1 MGEQVAVGL
10 VGAGPWAG
18 MVHAPALAAGP
29 ETRLA
34 GVWARRPEA
43 SAELA
48 GRHGAPSFARL
59 EELFDAC
66 EAVAFC
72 VPPDVQADLA
82 ARAARAG
89 KAVLLEKPLALDLD
103 GARRLAGAI
112 GEAGVASQM
121 VFTLRY
127 ARAAR
132 DFLERARGLEA
143 FGGYGSF
150 VSSALSG
157 GPFAT
162 PWRLEHGALLDLGP
176 HVVDLLDAA
185 LGRVV
190 GVRAHGDPLGWV
202 GLTLDHDGGAVS
214 QASLSMAGGG
224 ELPPTRIE
232 VYGRRGYALLDRSE
246 LGDDAFATMIAE
258 FAATARSG
266 GGHPLDAAHGLRV
279 QEVLATAGAQLAGA
293 RTARID
299 NYSD

>member
-1 MGEQVAVGL
+1 MSDSVAVGL

-29 ETRLA
+29 STRLA
-34 GVWARRPEA
+34 GVWARRAEA
-43 SAELA
+43 SARLA
-48 GRHGAPSFARL
+48 AEHGAPSFARI

-66 EAVAFC
+66 EAVAFS

-89 KAVLLEKPLALDLD
+89 KAVLLEKPLAMDLD

-112 GEAGVASQM
+112 AEAGVVSQM

-127 ARAAR
+127 SRAAR
-132 DFLERARGLEA
+132 EFLRLTHAMEP

-162 PWRLEHGALLDLGP
+162 PWRLEKGALLDLGP
-176 HVVDLLDAA
+176 HIVDLLDAS
-185 LGRVV
+185 LGRVA

-202 GLTLDHDGGAVS
+202 GLTLEHEGGAVS
-214 QASLSMAGGG
+214 QASVSMAGAG
-224 ELPPTRIE
+224 ELPPAHIE
-232 VYGRRGYALLDRSE
+232 VYGRQGHARLDWSQ
-246 LGDDAFATMIAE
+246 LGDDAFATMVAE
-258 FAATARSG
+258 FAAAVRG
-266 GGHPLDAAHGLRV
+266 GPAAPLDAAHGLRI
-279 QEVLATAGAQLAGA
+279 QEILASAGTQLRAG
-293 RTARID
+293 
-299 NYSD
+299 

>member
-1 MGEQVAVGL
+1 MSDSVAVGL

-29 ETRLA
+29 ATRLA

-48 GRHGAPSFARL
+48 AKHGAPSFARI

-66 EAVAFC
+66 EAVAFS

-89 KAVLLEKPLALDLD
+89 KAVLLEKPLAMDLD

-112 GEAGVASQM
+112 ADAGVVSQM

-127 ARAAR
+127 SRAAR
-132 DFLERARGLEA
+132 DFLARVSDLDP

-150 VSSALSG
+150 VSSVLSG

-162 PWRLEHGALLDLGP
+162 PWRLEKGALLDLGP
-176 HVVDLLDAA
+176 HIVDLLDAS
-185 LGRVV
+185 LGRVA
-190 GVRAHGDPLGWV
+190 GVRAHGDPLGWL
-202 GLTLDHDGGAVS
+202 GLTLEHEGGAVS
-214 QASLSMAGGG
+214 QASVSMAGTG
-224 ELPPTRIE
+224 ELPPARVE
-232 VYGRRGYALLDRSE
+232 VYGRKGHAVLDWSQ
-246 LGDDAFATMIAE
+246 LGDDAFATMVAE
-258 FAATARSG
+258 FAAAVRG
-266 GGHPLDAAHGLRV
+266 GQSPALDAAHGLRI
-279 QEVLATAGAQLAGA
+279 QEVLASAEAQLAGEG
-293 RTARID
+293 
-299 NYSD
+299 

>member
-1 MGEQVAVGL
+1 MSERVAVGL

-29 ETRLA
+29 STRFA

-48 GRHGAPSFARL
+48 GRHGAPSFARI

-66 EAVAFC
+66 EAVAFS

-89 KAVLLEKPLALDLD
+89 KAVLLEKPLAMDLD

-112 GEAGVASQM
+112 AEAGVASQM

-127 ARAAR
+127 TEAARA
-132 DFLERARGLEA
+132 FLARARELEP

-150 VSSALSG
+150 VSSVLSG

-162 PWRLEHGALLDLGP
+162 PWRLERGALLDLGP
-176 HVVDLLDAA
+176 HIVDLLDASF
-185 LGRVV
+185 GRVT
-190 GVRAHGDPLGWV
+190 GVRAQGDPLGWV
-202 GLTLDHDGGAVS
+202 GLTLEHEGGAIS
-214 QASLSMAGGG
+214 QASVSMAGAG
-224 ELPPTRIE
+224 ELPPARVE
-232 VYGRRGYALLDRSE
+232 VYGRRGHALLDWSE
-246 LGDDAFATMIAE
+246 VGDDAFATMIEE
-258 FAATARSG
+258 FAGTVRGG
-266 GGHPLDAAHGLRV
+266 GGHPLDAAHGLRI
-279 QEVLATAGAQLAGA
+279 QEVLAAAEAQLAE
-293 RTARID
+293 D
-299 NYSD
+299 

>member
-1 MGEQVAVGL
+1 MSDSVAVGL

-29 ETRLA
+29 GTRLA

-48 GRHGAPSFARL
+48 GRHGAPSFARI

-66 EAVAFC
+66 EAVAFS

-89 KAVLLEKPLALDLD
+89 KAVLLEKPLAMDLD
-103 GARRLAGAI
+103 GARRVAGAI
-112 GEAGVASQM
+112 AEAGVVSQM

-127 ARAAR
+127 SRAAR
-132 DFLERARGLEA
+132 DFLGRVGGLEP

-150 VSSALSG
+150 VSSVLSG

-162 PWRLEHGALLDLGP
+162 PWRLEKGALLDLGP
-176 HVVDLLDAA
+176 HIVDLLDAS

-190 GVRAHGDPLGWV
+190 GVRAQGDPLAWL
-202 GLTLDHDGGAVS
+202 GLTLEHEGGVLS
-214 QASLSMAGGG
+214 QASVSMAGTG
-224 ELPPTRIE
+224 ELPPARVE
-232 VYGRRGYALLDRSE
+232 VYGRRGHAVLDWSQ
-246 LGDDAFATMIAE
+246 LGDDAFATMVDE
-258 FAATARSG
+258 FAAAVRG
-266 GGHPLDAAHGLRV
+266 GQAPPLDAAHGLRI
-279 QEVLATAGAQLAGA
+279 QEILASAEAQL
-293 RTARID
+293 TE
-299 NYSD
+299 